1 MRRVMLERAGTV
13 LVLLMALAVL
23 VVVGASA
30 TMYVA
35 AEDLYA
41 SFDEARGVVPQTVR
55 SAQGKWLSSRLTT
68 DLAGDDLVAR
78 RERADQLTYRGE
90 RLRETAS
97 VAALVGLFVGVLT
110 ARPARA
116 TLRGL
121 EASSPAANTTSNGT
135 V

>member
-1 MRRVMLERAGTV
+1 VPPVTLERAGTV
-13 LVLLMALAVL
+13 LVVLMTLAVL

-41 SFDEARGVVPQTVR
+41 SFDEARGVAPQTER

-78 RERADQLTYRGE
+78 RERADQLTYRVE